1 MIAKCSLPAITPATD
16 SRAITALLAARL
28 AGLIDPIFSFSDSR
42 ALRHSL
48 PVVGTLKF
56 SGALARVFLQE
67 VER

>member
-1 MIAKCSLPAITPATD
+1 MIAKCPLRANTPATD
-16 SRAITALLAARL
+16 FRAISALLAARL
-28 AGLIDPIFSFSDSR
+28 AGLIDPIFGFSDSH

-56 SGALARVFLQE
+56 SGALARVFRQE